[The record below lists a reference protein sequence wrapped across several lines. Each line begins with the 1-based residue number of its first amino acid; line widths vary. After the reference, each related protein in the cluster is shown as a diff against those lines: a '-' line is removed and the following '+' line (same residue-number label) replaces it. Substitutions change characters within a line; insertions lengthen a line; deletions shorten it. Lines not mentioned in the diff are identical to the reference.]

1 MPKYLSGRVKRT
13 PQGSLTTDRYQY
25 LGLDQAEPNL
35 GDPPNPLPNAP
46 GGSQF
51 QIISWLK
58 FCVSQDQS
66 HLLSVIPQVILYL
79 STSLRFFKWRHQ
91 TNSGGHSVNH

>member
-35 GDPPNPLPNAP
+35 GDPPEL
-46 GGSQF
+46 
-51 QIISWLK
+51 
-58 FCVSQDQS
+58 
-66 HLLSVIPQVILYL
+66 
-79 STSLRFFKWRHQ
+79 
-91 TNSGGHSVNH
+91 